1 MRGALVTLFMLTGMG
16 CQTLA
21 GDKPARIVNPDDT
34 SRAELQKT
42 VNAAMHTEVTLADDA
57 LTQSSILTIERNPPR
72 TMGNPSPQGRVMEAP
87 FRFRLVSN
95 GGECIL
101 SDERNQVRHTLP
113 ATNCTTE

>member
-1 MRGALVTLFMLTGMG
+1 VRGALVTLVVITGVG

-21 GDKPARIVNPDDT
+21 GDKPAIIVNPDDI
-34 SRAELQKT
+34 SRAALQKT

-57 LTQSSILTIERNPPR
+57 LTQSSILKIERNPPR
-72 TMGNPSPQGRVMEAP
+72 TMGNPSPLGRVMEAP

-101 SDERNQVRHTLP
+101 IDERNQVRHTLP